1 MSELVEQLSPLEAAE
16 RADEDN
22 AFREV
27 FNTAAGKRV
36 LFWML
41 EQCAIYR
48 DPDCGESTHL
58 TSGVMGEQRIGRKL
72 IAKLDAIDPR
82 NYPALL
88 LAVAEDKA
96 MKRAASERAAQS
108 KEQDDDDA
116 A

>member
-41 EQCAIYR
+41 EQCAIYQDAFTGDDNATNYTLGR
-48 DPDCGESTHL
+48 QS
-58 TSGVMGEQRIGRKL
+58 SGRKL
-72 IAKLDAIDPR
+72 IDKLDELDPR

-88 LAVAEDKA
+88 LAVADDKA
-96 MKRAASERAAQS
+96 MKRAALERAAQQ
-108 KEQDDDDA
+108 EDDDDA